1 MKIVVIVIG
10 LLILFALIWAIS
22 AYRFTRNEGNTV
34 NKELIAL
41 SEQLLYRVKMDQ
53 SINTEQKELASYS
66 VEAISKGLANDE
78 ARKAFWINIYNAYYQ
93 ILAIRKRKSK
103 DVIYTD
109 RSIGFADASFSLDD
123 VEHGILRKYRWKYSL
138 GYLPQF
144 LPSTTI
150 KKLAVDKIDYRI
162 HFALNCGAKSCP
174 PIAFY
179 NYKDLNT
186 QLDVSAI
193 SFLETETNIDSE
205 NHVLHVTKIMQWFK
219 ADFGGESGIKQVIA
233 KYLGGDFASF
243 DVVFNDYD
251 WSDDLK
257 NFKMNTLGAQ
267 PE

>member
-1 MKIVVIVIG
+1 MKIVLIVIV
-10 LLILFALIWAIS
+10 LFFLFVLVWVFG
-22 AYRFTRNEGNTV
+22 AYRFSRNEG
-34 NKELIAL
+34 ELPNIKLITL
-41 SEQLLYRVKMDQ
+41 SEQLLYKVKMDQ
-53 SINTEQKELASYS
+53 PVDAEQKELATYTAKELSN
-66 VEAISKGLANDE
+66 GLVDDE

-93 ILAIRKRKSK
+93 ILALREKKSK

-109 RSIGFADASFSLDD
+109 QSIDFADASFSLDD

-150 KKLAVDKIDYRI
+150 KKLAVNKIDYRI

-186 QLDVSAI
+186 QLDMSAI

-219 ADFGGESGIKQVIA
+219 ADFGGEKGIKQVIT
-233 KYLGGDFASF
+233 KYLGGDFSSF
-243 DVVFNDYD
+243 DVVFNEYN

-257 NFKMNTLGAQ
+257 NFVSATSSN
-267 PE
+267 PV